1 MASGGSKKQRRLR
14 QEAEELRAKRRQALI
29 RCVLAFAGLIVFIG
43 VKQALALWGIIAS
56 TDMIANMLTYLVA
69 IVMCA
74 VAGMATLAYT
84 RAGKRLKEIEQ
95 ELR

>member
-1 MASGGSKKQRRLR
+1 MASGGSKKQRRLH
-14 QEAEELRAKRRQALI
+14 QEAEELQAKRRQALI

-43 VKQALALWGIIAS
+43 AKQALALWGIVPS
-56 TDMIANMLTYLVA
+56 DNVIANALTYLLA

-74 VAGMATLAYT
+74 VAGTATLAYT

-95 ELR
+95 QLR